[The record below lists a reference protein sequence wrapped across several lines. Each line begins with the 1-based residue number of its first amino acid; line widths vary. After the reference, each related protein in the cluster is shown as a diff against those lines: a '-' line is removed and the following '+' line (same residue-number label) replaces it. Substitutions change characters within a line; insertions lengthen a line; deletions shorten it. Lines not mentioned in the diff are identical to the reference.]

1 MYHPFWPSSPF
12 MSHHVEYEG
21 RPPVK
26 QLQHEPRVPTGGH
39 LPHLLPGAAGDT
51 RLTHGSGV
59 TCHVA
64 AVGTCGH
71 DRSLESPHSEVC
83 TPPRPTLNWAAQ
95 LCLCLRCT
103 APHCTVLYTA
113 TTGRPVALLWRKPIA
128 NISFTCHS
136 CSVEFLVQVRTQ
148 YDDIID
154 DDLLYYLI
162 CLWSLFCLSGL
173 LKWKVKIDLLLQFVI
188 ELVIW
193 AAWAA
198 PLLTFKWIDI
208 QFQTFHSSFAT
219 IRENGSHDG
228 FQTCHGEEFK

>member
-1 MYHPFWPSSPF
+1 MYHPFWPSSAF

-26 QLQHEPRVPTGGH
+26 QLQHEPRVPAGGH

-71 DRSLESPHSEVC
+71 GRSLESLHSEVC

-103 APHCTVLYTA
+103 ALYCTVLYTA
-113 TTGRPVALLWRKPIA
+113 TTGRPVALFWRKPIA

>member
-1 MYHPFWPSSPF
+1 

-21 RPPVK
+21 CPPVQ
-26 QLQHEPRVPTGGH
+26 QLQHQPRVPAGGH
-39 LPHLLPGAAGDT
+39 LPYLLAGAAGDT
-51 RLTHGSGV
+51 RLTHGHVSRV
-59 TCHVA
+59 TWQQWA
-64 AVGTCGH
+64 RCGH
-71 DRSLESPHSEVC
+71 GRSLESPHSEVC
-83 TPPRPTLNWAAQ
+83 SPPRPRLNWAAQ

-136 CSVEFLVQVRTQ
+136 CSVDFFVQVRTQ

-162 CLWSLFCLSGL
+162 CLWSLFCLSEL

-208 QFQTFHSSFAT
+208 QFQTFHSSFVT
-219 IRENGSHDG
+219 IRENCSHDG
-228 FQTCHGEEFK
+228 FQTCQREEFK